1 MPFNLLNVDANPK
14 TVKGQAQGYMTAIL
28 YLSPSDSSG
37 VNLCPMAEIANCKA
51 PCLNTAGRGGMAASN
66 KTFTSPGGAVLPDN
80 TVQRARLRR
89 TALFNSNPGLFMAE
103 LVDELEDFLRKAK
116 KADLTPVA
124 RLSGLSDTRWEK
136 IPVWRNNRECRECV
150 PRLHPHIFAAF
161 PEIQFYD
168 YTKIPNRDVTGIA
181 NYHLTYSYSHMDAY
195 LPYVQRALKH
205 YGSDINLAVVFNL
218 PKGMPLPETFMGR
231 QVVSGDESDLRFL
244 DPKGVVVGLT
254 AKGRAK
260 KEGWSPV
267 GTFAVRAD
275 HL

>member
-1 MPFNLLNVDANPK
+1 MPFRLLNVDANAK
-14 TVKGQAQGYMTAIL
+14 TVKGQEQGYMTAIL

-37 VNLCPMAEIANCKA
+37 VNHCAMAKIANCEI
-51 PCLNTAGRGGMAASN
+51 PCLNFAGRGGMAAGN

-89 TALFNSNPGLFMAE
+89 TALFNSNREEFMGD
-103 LVDELEDFLRKAK
+103 LVNELEMFLLKARKAN
-116 KADLTPVA
+116 LIPVT
-124 RLSGLSDTRWEK
+124 RLSGLSDTRWED
-136 IPVWRNNRECRECV
+136 IPVWRNGRCRKCV
-150 PRLHPHIFAAF
+150 PQLFPNIFAAF
-161 PEIQFYD
+161 HEMQFYD
-168 YTKIPNRDVTGIA
+168 YTKLPNRKVAHIP
-181 NYHLTYSYSHMDAY
+181 NYHLTYSYSHMDAFK
-195 LPYVQRALKH
+195 PYVQRALKH

-218 PKGMPLPETFMGR
+218 PKGMPLPEMFMGR

-260 KEGWSPV
+260 KEPWSPV